1 MTFIRNNQ
9 FAKTKFKHAFIF
21 IVILGMHILIVNN
34 TSIPVQKYGG
44 TERVIWWLGK
54 QLVKMGHQVSYLV
67 SSGSYCDF
75 AGVHVLDHNIP
86 FNQQIPAG
94 VDVVHL
100 NCKVNETPKIPYI
113 ITLHGNTNDQ
123 APLDINTVF
132 VSKNHASR
140 YGSASFVHNG
150 IDPADYGDPGLNQSR
165 NYFHFLGDAAWS
177 VKNLRGAIKI
187 AQKAKISL
195 RVIGGKRF
203 NLNQGI
209 RFTFDPQIRFDG
221 MKGGAEKNA
230 LLKGS
235 KGLIFPVLWN
245 EPFGLSIV
253 ESIYF
258 GCPAFGTP
266 YGSLQEIIQPEV
278 GFTSNSMI
286 ELVDAVKNADQFNKK
301 ICHDYVM
308 SNFTST
314 QMAANYL
321 TKYETVLNGQNL
333 NQTTPILK
341 EIQRDKFLP
350 FLP

>member
-1 MTFIRNNQ
+1 
-9 FAKTKFKHAFIF
+9 
-21 IVILGMHILIVNN
+21 MHILIVNN

-54 QLVKMGHQVSYLV
+54 QLVHMGHQVSYLV
-67 SSGSYCDF
+67 ASGSYCNF
-75 AGVHVLDHNIP
+75 ATGVHVLNHEIP

-100 NCKVNETPKIPYI
+100 NCRVNETPAIPYI
-113 ITLHGNTNDQ
+113 FTLHGNTNDQ
-123 APLDINTVF
+123 NPLDINTVF
-132 VSKNHASR
+132 VSKNHANR
-140 YGSASFVHNG
+140 YGSESFVHNG
-150 IDPADYGDPGLNQSR
+150 IDPADYGDPGLNQHR
-165 NYFHFLGDAAWS
+165 HYFHFLGDAAWR
-177 VKNLRGAIKI
+177 VKNVRGAIKI
-187 AQKAKISL
+187 AQKANITL

-209 RFTFDPQIRFDG
+209 RLTFDPRVRFDG

-245 EPFGLSIV
+245 EPFGLSII
-253 ESIYF
+253 ESLYF
-258 GCPAFGTP
+258 GCPVFGTP
-266 YGSLQEIIQPEV
+266 YGSLKEMIAPSV
-278 GFTSNSMI
+278 GFTSNSLSA
-286 ELVDAVKNADQFNKK
+286 LVDAVKEAGQYDQKN
-301 ICHDYVM
+301 CHDYVM

-321 TKYETVLNGQNL
+321 YKYEIVLNHRKL
-333 NQTTPILK
+333 NDTAPILK
-341 EIQRDKFLP
+341 EVQTDKFLP

>member
-1 MTFIRNNQ
+1 
-9 FAKTKFKHAFIF
+9 
-21 IVILGMHILIVNN
+21 MHILIVNN

-67 SSGSYCDF
+67 APGSYCDF
-75 AGVHVLDHNIP
+75 AGVQILDHTIP
-86 FNQQIPAG
+86 FNQQIPSG

-100 NCKVNETPKIPYI
+100 NCKVNETPKLPYI

-123 APLDINTVF
+123 IPLDINTVF
-132 VSKNHASR
+132 VSKNHANR
-140 YGSASFVHNG
+140 YGSDSFVYNG
-150 IDPADYGDPGLNQSR
+150 IDPADYGDPGLNNLR
-165 NYFHFLGDAAWS
+165 NYFHFLGDAAWR
-177 VKNLRGAIKI
+177 VKNVRGAIKI
-187 AQKAKISL
+187 AENAKIIL

-209 RFTFDPQIRFDG
+209 RLTLNPRIRFDG
-221 MKGGAEKNA
+221 MKGGEEKNT

-235 KGLIFPVLWN
+235 RGLIFPVLWN

-253 ESIYF
+253 ESMYF

-278 GFTSNSMI
+278 GFTSNSFSQ
-286 ELVDAVKNADQFNKK
+286 LVEAVKNADQFDRKK
-301 ICHDYVM
+301 CYEYVM
-308 SNFTST
+308 ENYTSI
-314 QMAANYL
+314 QMAANYIN
-321 TKYETVLNGQNL
+321 KYEVVLNGHPL
-333 NQTTPILK
+333 NPTTPILK
-341 EIQRDKFLP
+341 TIQVDKFLP